1 MIVRD
6 RPGLGEVLTAM
17 HGSIVP
23 KIAGRLLILAAIS
36 VGAVLLHR
44 TLPEPM
50 GHLGA
55 MPFTLIGPRS
65 PCMTTFTM
73 RSGSPS
79 THSDSAS
86 GGARP
91 SSPLP
96 VG

>member
-55 MPFTLIGPRS
+55 MPFTLIGLALSIFMSFRNNACYDRWLS
-65 PCMTTFTM
+65 LI
-73 RSGSPS
+73 
-79 THSDSAS
+79 HI
-86 GGARP
+86 
-91 SSPLP
+91 
-96 VG
+96 